1 MAEFIQIKLED
12 IISELGENAA
22 KSILSTFSSPNN
34 ADVQD
39 FIRNK
44 AIEFSKQS
52 LSKTTLIY
60 WMSEDEK
67 EKYLI
72 GYYTLA
78 NKLLNVCQ
86 DSISKTMSK
95 RLFRHGTYDTSKRI
109 HTIPAILIGQLSKNF
124 ADGNNLLIS
133 GSDILQMAL
142 NKIQIIQKE
151 IGGKFVFLECEN
163 EPKLIKFYEDNGFVR
178 CGARQRDRDELGVNG
193 NFLQQMIMY
202 LH

>member
-12 IISELGENAA
+12 MISELGENVA

-44 AIEFSKQS
+44 AIEFSKQA

-67 EKYLI
+67 EKYLV

-78 NKLLNVCQ
+78 NKFLNVCQ

-142 NKIQIIQKE
+142 NRIQIIQKE

-178 CGARQRDRDELGVNG
+178 CGERQRDRDELGVNG

>member
-1 MAEFIQIKLED
+1 MAEFVQIKLED
-12 IISELGENAA
+12 MISELGENVV
-22 KSILSTFSSPNN
+22 KSILSTFSSPSN

-44 AIEFSKQS
+44 AIEFSKQA

-60 WMSEDEK
+60 WMSEDQK
-67 EKYLI
+67 EKYLV

-78 NKLLNVCQ
+78 NKFLNVCH

-95 RLFRHGTYDTSKRI
+95 RLFRHGTYDSCKRI

-124 ADGNNLLIS
+124 TDGNDFLIS

-142 NKIQIIQKE
+142 NRIQIIQKE

-163 EPKLIKFYEDNGFVR
+163 EPKLIKFYEENGFVR
-178 CGARQRDRDELGVNG
+178 CGERQRDRDELGGNG

>member
-44 AIEFSKQS
+44 AIEFSKQA

-72 GYYTLA
+72 G
-78 NKLLNVCQ
+78 

-178 CGARQRDRDELGVNG
+178 CGERQRDRDELGVNG